1 MAIHA
6 VMCGGENKHVCVRVC
21 LCVLRTCVSVSR
33 GELRPSSP
41 PAPRAHVVSCGP
53 LLEVLLSFFGIWAA
67 LGACW
72 GRPGL
77 LGSCAPGEDF
87 DENQLIKYGSRGL
100 FETLLSSLGNGA
112 AVAASWGT
120 PWAPGLLGR
129 TSRAPAE
136 AGATLESH
144 FSHGREGARGGF
156 NNLPRPLRG
165 TGDKISY
172 KTR

>member
-1 MAIHA
+1 MI
-6 VMCGGENKHVCVRVC
+6 CGLGGGLES
-21 LCVLRTCVSVSR
+21 LLGPVL
-33 GELRPSSP
+33 
-41 PAPRAHVVSCGP
+41 VVFGRSFGP
-53 LLEVLLSFFGIWAA
+53 LLGPA
-67 LGACW
+67 G

-136 AGATLESH
+136 AGVTLESH
-144 FSHGREGARGGF
+144 FSHGREGARGRGGGECH
-156 NNLPRPLRG
+156 LRCACPPPH
-165 TGDKISY
+165 THHHQHCSELEYHHNQHRSI
-172 KTR
+172 